1 MKKTTLSLMLALAM
15 IFAML
20 TVTSCASS
28 PLDGNDAV
36 AAMKYVDEQMEGVKG
51 FDVTMTTYMDGEAME
66 FTAKFDLSGETP
78 KMYMVTETMGMN
90 IETTLVDGT
99 MYMLMTMS
107 GMTIKQKTTDPEMID
122 EMMSDMDSVNE
133 SYDYA
138 SAEFIS
144 REDGLYVIKGV
155 LTEAAAKDSL
165 GDLDGLEV
173 ADVKASVTYECD
185 KDGKVSKTTLA
196 YSYTLA
202 GETVEE
208 TVDMVFN
215 SLEIPTITA
224 PEDADEYTEMAE

>member
-1 MKKTTLSLMLALAM
+1 
-15 IFAML
+15 
-20 TVTSCASS
+20 
-28 PLDGNDAV
+28 
-36 AAMKYVDEQMEGVKG
+36 
-51 FDVTMTTYMDGEAME
+51 
-66 FTAKFDLSGETP
+66 
-78 KMYMVTETMGMN
+78 
-90 IETTLVDGT
+90 
-99 MYMLMTMS
+99 
-107 GMTIKQKTTDPEMID
+107 
-122 EMMSDMDSVNE
+122 
-133 SYDYA
+133 
-138 SAEFIS
+138 
-144 REDGLYVIKGV
+144 
-155 LTEAAAKDSL
+155 AKDSL